1 MASFDFSFPVI
12 DVGTAFIFGSWT
24 CIADV
29 SGDFICHLDDLQA
42 EELDSTN
49 QQHPNNSAALAAAT
63 ENPPED
69 SQEEKKI
76 LTLSTDTAPTTMCH
90 LPPMTTI

>member
-1 MASFDFSFPVI
+1 MASPSQD
-12 DVGTAFIFGSWT
+12 DTLENGTTLTFGSWT
-24 CIADV
+24 CIADG
-29 SGDFICHLDDLQA
+29 SGDFISHLDDLQA

-49 QQHPNNSAALAAAT
+49 QQHPNNSAALAAAA